1 MNVAELRKLKQKGR
15 TIEKFVQEFQRT
27 ARRSGYEGR
36 ALVEELVLINNMSV
50 PLIQIDTGKRVGE
63 KRKD

>member
-1 MNVAELRKLKQKGR
+1 VNIAELRKLKQKGR
-15 TIEKFVQEFQRT
+15 TTGKFVQEFQRA

-50 PLIQIDTGKRVGE
+50 PLI
-63 KRKD
+63 